1 MNKKKLGLKIILLVF
16 GLFLILFLTGCGSK
30 ATEVD
35 LILSAPNVQVNDDNG
50 LDTNGINAYMLYSN
64 GTVKKLSRG
73 IDYKLVF
80 DDVEQINGVSGYKNV
95 VKVYAE
101 YFSKDKKIVSE
112 PIYLVKNKNEAIV
125 PKPLFNFTY
134 HPVNALMAKSR
145 VKGKPSNTNRF
156 VFSTGFGQS
165 YDLDSFNNLYNEKGF
180 TVNMIYG
187 KTSGSV
193 KKYELKLDE
202 ENISDNKKSLDDQL
216 KVNPHIVK
224 AKSSDGKNKT
234 LANPIYPNYYG
245 ANGIKK
251 GGFSKYR
258 MTFTVKNNVKAYD
271 ENKKL
276 VDVNLEDNIE
286 NNFSHPVYSLST
298 GQRPLS
304 KKAANW
310 FDYILVIPIASIM
323 WLFGFA
329 GSLGLAVFFT
339 TIVVRTIAWPIY
351 AKTNNMSLKMQE
363 AQPDIKKI
371 QNKYKG
377 RTDKQAQ
384 RSMQMEMMQVYR
396 KHKIGFSS
404 FLLMFLQMPIFI
416 AMYQAVQRVYLPD
429 GMFASKFTR
438 VTNVMGFIDFTQGGL
453 KFLGKFNYVTFILA
467 ILVGATMFL
476 LQFFGGRKPKY
487 MKNHN
492 EQPTE
497 QMKKQQRTTKIISF
511 VMLIMMVI
519 FSFQNNAIAFYW
531 ICGNLYSLA
540 QTFIQGAINKKKYL
554 KKHQKTGLEV

>member
-1 MNKKKLGLKIILLVF
+1 MNKKKLGLKIILFVF
-16 GLFLILFLTGCGSK
+16 GLFFVLLLTGCGSK

-35 LILSAPNVQVNDDNG
+35 LILSAPNTQVNDDNG

-64 GTVKKLSRG
+64 GTVKKLARDY
-73 IDYKLVF
+73 DYKLVF
-80 DDVEQINGVSGYKNV
+80 KEVEQINGVSGYKNV
-95 VKVYAE
+95 VRVHAE
-101 YFSKDKKIVSE
+101 YFSKDKNIVSE

-134 HPVNALMAKSR
+134 HPVNALQAKSR
-145 VKGKPSNTNRF
+145 VKGRPNNTNSF
-156 VFSTGFGQS
+156 VFFTGHGQS
-165 YDLDSFNNLYNEKGF
+165 YDLDSFNGVYKEKGF
-180 TVNMIYG
+180 TVNMLYG
-187 KTSGSV
+187 KNLGSV
-193 KKYELKLDE
+193 KKYKLELTEK
-202 ENISDNKKSLDDQL
+202 NIADNKKSLDEQL
-216 KVNPHIVK
+216 RVNQHITK
-224 AKSSDGKNKT
+224 AKTGDGVDKT
-234 LANPIYPNYYG
+234 LASPIYPNYYG
-245 ANGIKK
+245 AGGIKQ

-258 MTFTVKNNVKAYD
+258 MTFTVKDSVKAYD
-271 ENKKL
+271 GKNL
-276 VDVNLEDNIE
+276 VDVTLDADSE
-286 NNFSHPVYSLST
+286 NTFSHPVYSLST

-363 AQPDIKKI
+363 AQPDIRKI

-377 RTDKQAQ
+377 RTDKQSQ
-384 RSMQMEMMQVYR
+384 RAMQMEMMQVYR

-429 GMFASKFTR
+429 GMFAAKFTR
-438 VTNVMGFIDFTQGGL
+438 VTNVMGFIDFTQGRL
-453 KFLGKFNYVTFILA
+453 KFLGRFNYVTFILA
-467 ILVGATMFL
+467 ILVGVTMFL

-487 MKNHN
+487 MKTHD

-554 KKHQKTGLEV
+554 KKHHKTGLEV